1 LSQEVALSVTDYH
14 NLMNWYEL
22 AFAKKKPSDIA
33 NKEHMTFRKLS
44 VMAQALVEEEKEIA
58 KDEEEDGKC

>member
-1 LSQEVALSVTDYH
+1 
-14 NLMNWYEL
+14 
-22 AFAKKKPSDIA
+22 
-33 NKEHMTFRKLS
+33 MTFRKLS

>member
-1 LSQEVALSVTDYH
+1 
-14 NLMNWYEL
+14 MNWYEL

>member
-1 LSQEVALSVTDYH
+1 
-14 NLMNWYEL
+14 MNWYEL
-22 AFAKKKPSDIA
+22 AFAKFRPKDIG

-44 VMAQALVEEEKEIA
+44 VMAQALIEEEKELS